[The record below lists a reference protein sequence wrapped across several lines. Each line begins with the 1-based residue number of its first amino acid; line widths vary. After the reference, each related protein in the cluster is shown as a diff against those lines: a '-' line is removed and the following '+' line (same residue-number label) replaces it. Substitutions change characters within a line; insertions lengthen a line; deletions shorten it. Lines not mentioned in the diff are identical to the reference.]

1 MVKAEVEAE
10 KDITAVCVENKK
22 HPVDYLNA
30 LEKTDNPWPHDEAYC
45 FLPHIGIYVRYH
57 RLRGRKDFTPAEDR
71 DRQFREQTEELK
83 ALKATSALQNE
94 ALKALK
100 ATSAS
105 QNEELKAL
113 KATSASQKETI
124 ARQGSELQACKV
136 ALAEQGAALS
146 AILDRLNLGDS
157 SRKKGKES

>member
-10 KDITAVCVENKK
+10 KDITAVCVEGSIFKK

-45 FLPHIGIYVRYH
+45 FYPRLGIYTRYH
-57 RLRGRKDFTPAEDR
+57 RLRGRKDFTTAEDR
-71 DRQFREQTEELK
+71 DRQFREQAEELK
-83 ALKATSALQNE
+83 ALKATSA
-94 ALKALK
+94 
-100 ATSAS
+100 S
-105 QNEELKAL
+105 QTDELKAL

-146 AILDRLNLGDS
+146 GILDRLNLGDS